1 MEIPPFSLIAIQG
14 FLICLARVGSMLG
27 TIPVF
32 SGGQVPMQLRV
43 GLAFLFATL
52 IFPVVRPELPAA
64 TLAPLGLL
72 VLVLAEAALGLMVGF
87 LAQLIFMAAE
97 FGGSIIGYQ
106 MGFAAANVFD
116 PANQRQV
123 ALISQFQSVFAIF
136 LFLALDVHHLFFEAI
151 VASFRMLPPGTL
163 DLGGGAVPMLMEAAN
178 HSFILAIRLGAPIL
192 ALLILSNLT
201 LGIMARIFPQLNVF
215 LLSFPI
221 NIGLSFIVMGLTMSV
236 IASLLQQEFSALADR
251 FLQLFN
257 LL

>member
-1 MEIPPFSLIAIQG
+1 MEIPPLSLIAIQG
-14 FLICLARVGSMLG
+14 FIICLARVGSMVG

-32 SGGQVPMQLRV
+32 SGGQVPMQMRV
-43 GLAFLFATL
+43 GIAFLFSL
-52 IFPVVRPELPAA
+52 VCYPVVRSYLP
-64 TLAPLGLL
+64 TTEMAPLSLM
-72 VLVLAEAALGLMVGF
+72 VLILSEATLGLMVGF

-123 ALISQFQSVFAIF
+123 ALISQFQSVFAIL
-136 LFLALDVHHLFFEAI
+136 LFLALDVHHLFLEAI
-151 VASFRMLPPGTL
+151 VASFSMLEPGSL
-163 DLGGGAVPMLMEAAN
+163 ALSGGAIPMLMDVAN
-178 HSFILAIRLGAPIL
+178 HSFTLAIRLGAPVL

-201 LGIMARIFPQLNVF
+201 LGIMARVFPQLNVF

-221 NIGLSFIVMGLTMSV
+221 NIGLSFIVMGLTMSMV
-236 IASLLQQEFSALADR
+236 ASLLQQEFSALADR
-251 FLQLFN
+251 FLQLFS